1 MAEHVDV
8 VIAGA
13 GPTGLMLAGDLAARG
28 VRCAVLERRADS
40 SNLTRAFAVHARTLE
55 QLDARGLA
63 EDLLATGTTIDAFRF
78 FGGAIGISLAEL
90 PSRFPYILV
99 TPQYQVE
106 EVLRRRAERLG
117 ARIVRG
123 SRVVG
128 LDQDAAGVTVRTE
141 NVSTDAA
148 GAAGATGAAD
158 STVSAE
164 TEYRA
169 SYVVGADG
177 VHSAVRE
184 LIGVPYPGHAVV
196 KSLMLADVR
205 LADPPADVLTA
216 NGVASGFAFIAP
228 FGDGF
233 HRVFAWNRNHQVDD
247 SEPVE
252 LDEVRE
258 VVRQAFGTDFGMG
271 EARFL
276 SRFHSDERQA
286 PTYRVGRVLLAGDAA
301 HCHSPA
307 GGQGMNTGLQ
317 DAVNLG
323 WKLAAVV
330 QGAAAPDLLDSYQAE
345 RHPVGRLVLRSSGAL
360 VRLALVKPH
369 LGRSLRDALAGTA
382 LRVPGIANKT
392 AGVITGIGIDYGRP
406 RGAHPLVGKRAADLP
421 LTPSTVSAQPTGADP
436 NTNTPNTGNTATRLY
451 EALRANRFVLV
462 SREPGTAYRPLAG
475 SDETSALEYVVSPE
489 APAAL
494 ILVRPDGYIA
504 WASDSATAS
513 AVSSVPAVPV
523 ALAS

>member
-1 MAEHVDV
+1 MSERMDV
-8 VIAGA
+8 VIVGA

-28 VRCAVLERRADS
+28 VSCTVLERRADT
-40 SNLTRAFAVHARTLE
+40 SNLTRAFTVHARTLE

-63 EDLLATGTTIDAFRF
+63 DELVAGGTTVDKFNF
-78 FGGAIGISLAEL
+78 FGGSVSITLSEL
-90 PSRFPYILV
+90 PSRFPFLLV
-99 TPQYQVE
+99 TPQYRVE
-106 EVLRRRAERLG
+106 EALRRRAERLG

-123 SRVVG
+123 ARVVG
-128 LDQDAAGVTVRTE
+128 LDQDADGVTVRTE
-141 NVSTDAA
+141 NSSSDI
-148 GAAGATGAAD
+148 GGPGTGAD
-158 STVSAE
+158 LAE
-164 TEYRA
+164 TGYRA
-169 SYVVGADG
+169 SYAVGTDG

-196 KSLMLADVR
+196 KSLILADVR
-205 LADPPADVLTA
+205 LADPPADTLTL

-233 HRVFAWNRNHQVDD
+233 YRVFAWNRNHQVAET
-247 SEPVE
+247 EPVQ

-258 VVRQAFGTDFGMG
+258 VVRQVFGTDFGMG

-276 SRFHSDERQA
+276 GRFHSDERQA

-330 QGAAAPDLLDSYQAE
+330 RGAASPDLLDTYEAE
-345 RHPVGRLVLRSSGAL
+345 RYPVGKLVLRSSGAL

-369 LGRSLRDALAGTA
+369 LGRAMRDVVAGAA
-382 LRVPGIANKT
+382 LRVPRVAHKAI
-392 AGVITGIGIDYGRP
+392 GVITGIGIDYARP

-421 LTPSTVSAQPTGADP
+421 LAPADP
-436 NTNTPNTGNTATRLY
+436 ADASSSATRLY

-462 SREPGTAYRPLAG
+462 AREPGAAPAAAA
-475 SDETSALEYVVSPE
+475 DSAFDYAVSPE

-494 ILVRPDGYIA
+494 VLVRPDGYIA
-504 WASDSATAS
+504 WASDSATAAAS
-513 AVSSVPAVPV
+513 LPAVPF
-523 ALAS
+523 ALAAS